1 MFHVTEPHISTLRI
15 QRCSQEKNAN
25 PQLTLSGM
33 STYIGT
39 RVDEWQNMQKPKE
52 GSLWIGENVVIRP
65 DIIQSSWA
73 RPAGQSFS
81 RTRMDGREQMLH
93 RHFNDMDRTPI
104 HAPSFWQQWSG
115 CIAGILGLAAGSAK
129 LLGGFDAAAKGVYL
143 QYQFG
148 LFSKA
153 TFAAGSA
160 SLKVRWYPLSW
171 DPRPCLVSESQ
182 PRYTLCR
189 GIPCTPGSQ
198 MRSAGCGRRSRH
210 SGKNSRI
217 SWPAHFPEMSHRYPN
232 LLDRR
237 DSRYYFYD
245 FNGWQRT
252 WTFPP
257 PDLSVF
263 QTRSRV
269 MFSPN
274 HT

>member
-1 MFHVTEPHISTLRI
+1 MIIVSQAVEEIMFHVTEAHISTLRI

-39 RVDEWQNMQKPKE
+39 RVDDWQNMQKPEE

-73 RPAGQSFS
+73 RAAGQSFS

-104 HAPSFWQQWSG
+104 HAPSFWQQWRG

-129 LLGGFDAAAKGVYL
+129 LLGGFDATAKGVYL

-160 SLKVRWYPLSW
+160 SLNTMVSAVLGPATLLGVGVAATVYFMPWDSVYSW
-171 DPRPCLVSESQ
+171 LTDAFSWLWKKIKALWQKFKDFMASTFSRNVPQVPEFA
-182 PRYTLCR
+182 
-189 GIPCTPGSQ
+189 
-198 MRSAGCGRRSRH
+198 RSKR
-210 SGKNSRI
+210 
-217 SWPAHFPEMSHRYPN
+217 F
-232 LLDRR
+232 
-237 DSRYYFYD
+237 
-245 FNGWQRT
+245 
-252 WTFPP
+252 
-257 PDLSVF
+257 
-263 QTRSRV
+263 
-269 MFSPN
+269 
-274 HT
+274 